1 MCSITESYFYYYY
14 FLIWTVS
21 LWFCLQK
28 FKLRMFHWAFLDMF
42 ILQDYIHICN
52 SIVTHILL
60 WLLLIYVPIKLE
72 PRLRTCPELRKPTF
86 HLAPSDDQTLGHDE
100 FTKSTLPS
108 RTNEDKS
115 ACIFS
120 MAGILIPWLLTCQ
133 ITVFLHLSFSSVQ
146 DFLMW
151 LWCSLFSEPIH
162 MVINIGLEQKKQ
174 NQNILFVKSN

>member
-1 MCSITESYFYYYY
+1 
-14 FLIWTVS
+14 
-21 LWFCLQK
+21 
-28 FKLRMFHWAFLDMF
+28 MFHWVFLDMF

-52 SIVTHILL
+52 CIGTHIPL

-72 PRLRTCPELRKPTF
+72 PRLQTCPVTEKA
-86 HLAPSDDQTLGHDE
+86 HQTLGHDE

-151 LWCSLFSEPIH
+151 LWCSLFSELTH

-174 NQNILFVKSN
+174 SQNILFVKSN